1 MKAFRKLAL
10 VVARWVGIAW
20 RCFSST
26 SVLGVLTVIATT
38 MSAYAA
44 FLSLQATHS
53 ATSVAEASQ
62 AFAQQI
68 YSDQIAMGRPS
79 ISILSGETSV
89 SEELENSY
97 SSRTTKKYT
106 ASLILKN
113 SGLRDTQRA
122 WVALSSA
129 GSKVSVAT
137 LPKDTE
143 YNVPFDISWA
153 SISDLRR
160 SSWYVAIVYEDKVP
174 VEGPAPKY
182 YSSSP
187 VVQEPTPLRVV
198 CSDVAVFK
206 MTSWPKDPA
215 HDPSIRTLSSGSPV
229 AVTRMG
235 TDKEGSNWGSED
247 DLARKSVVAAIKDA
261 RACLDKVF

>member
-1 MKAFRKLAL
+1 ML
-10 VVARWVGIAW
+10 
-20 RCFSST
+20 S
-26 SVLGVLTVIATT
+26 VIATI

-44 FLSLQATHS
+44 FLSFQATQS

-62 AFAQQI
+62 AFAQKI

-97 SSRTTKKYT
+97 SNRTTKKYT

-122 WVALSSA
+122 WIALSSA

-143 YNVPFDISWA
+143 YTVPFDISWA
-153 SISDLRR
+153 SNLDLSRN
-160 SSWYVAIVYEDKVP
+160 SWYVAIVYEDQVP
-174 VEGPAPKY
+174 VEDPAPTY
-182 YSSSP
+182 HPSSQVMP
-187 VVQEPTPLRVV
+187 KPTSLRVV

-206 MTSWPKDPA
+206 MTSWPKDPTQN
-215 HDPSIRTLSSGSPV
+215 PSIRILSSGSPV
-229 AVTRMG
+229 AVMSIAS
-235 TDKEGSNWGSED
+235 DKESSYWSSED
-247 DLARKSVVAAIKDA
+247 DSVRKHVIAAIREAK
-261 RACLDKVF
+261 ACSDKVF

>member
-1 MKAFRKLAL
+1 MEAFQKTAL

-26 SVLGVLTVIATT
+26 SVLGVLSVIATT

-44 FLSLQATHS
+44 FLSLQATQS
-53 ATSVAEASQ
+53 ATIVAEASQ
-62 AFAQQI
+62 AFAQKI

-122 WVALSSA
+122 WIAFSSA
-129 GSKVSVAT
+129 GSEVSVAT

-143 YNVPFDISWA
+143 YHVLFDISWA
-153 SISDLRR
+153 SNSDLGR
-160 SSWYVAIVYEDKVP
+160 SSWYVAIVYEDQVP
-174 VEGPAPKY
+174 VEGPAPTY
-182 YSSSP
+182 PSSTQVAP
-187 VVQEPTPLRVV
+187 KPTPLHVV

-206 MTSWPKDPA
+206 MTSSPKDPTQ
-215 HDPSIRTLSSGSPV
+215 DPSIRTISSGSPV
-229 AVTRMG
+229 AVSRM
-235 TDKEGSNWGSED
+235 TSDKEGINWGSEVD
-247 DLARKSVVAAIKDA
+247 SVRKSVVAAIKDA
-261 RACLDKVF
+261 RACSDKVF